1 MKNIMLICIGVL
13 AGFASYAQTKGV
25 ENAPY
30 LTTTSKP
37 VPTGKDLYG
46 IFEGRCACQ
55 ELAAVLKKEV
65 SSDCFKTK
73 WGLNLFQNPDTKEPT
88 TYVLA
93 GSFFRQ
99 AIRKGNWH
107 IVKGTKEDPDDLV
120 LALEVE
126 NQQTIYLLKGDDN
139 VLFFLDNDKNILT
152 GNDLFNY
159 TLNRVQKKSVE

>member
-1 MKNIMLICIGVL
+1 MKNIMLIFIGVL
-13 AGFASYAQTKGV
+13 VGFTAFAQTKGV
-25 ENAPY
+25 ENEPY
-30 LTTTSKP
+30 LTTSSKP
-37 VPTGKDLYG
+37 ISTGKDVYG

-65 SSDCFKTK
+65 SPDCFKTK
-73 WGLNLFQNPDTKEPT
+73 WGLNLFQNPDTQAPT

-99 AIRKGNWH
+99 AIRKGSWH
-107 IVKGTKEDPDDLV
+107 IIKGSKEDPDDLV
-120 LALEVE
+120 LALEAD

-152 GNDLFNY
+152 GNEHFNY
-159 TLNRVQKKSVE
+159 TLNRVQKKPVE

>member
-1 MKNIMLICIGVL
+1 MKNIILIFILVL
-13 AGFASYAQTKGV
+13 ACFAAHSQAKGV
-25 ENAPY
+25 ENEPY
-30 LTTTSKP
+30 ITTSSKP
-37 VPTGKDLYG
+37 IPTGKEVYG

-73 WGLNLFQNPDTKEPT
+73 WGLNLFYNPDTHEPT
-88 TYVLA
+88 TYVLE

-99 AIRKGNWH
+99 TIRKGKWS
-107 IVKGTKEDPDDLV
+107 ISKGTKEDPTELV
-120 LALEVE
+120 FALEAD

-152 GNDLFNY
+152 GNELFNY
-159 TLNRVQKKSVE
+159 TLNRVQKKPVE